1 MFHPVSPGVYPMMKD
16 EILDMYRESGRI
28 ARDILDKGAGE
39 VRIGA
44 SYLEVVEYVEDM
56 VGNEGAGLAFPLNLS
71 LNEAAAHDTASPG
84 EARIFQ
90 KGDVVKLD
98 LGVHLDGYIADTA
111 TTIDLGSNSLLLEAS
126 DRALSR
132 AIEYVR
138 PGATTGQL
146 GAAIQDEIESRGY
159 RPVANLTGHGLARFI
174 IHTPPNIPNIG
185 GDGGAVLEE
194 GMVFA
199 IEPFASTGSGR
210 VNERPRTEIFQQTAI
225 KPVRLASAR
234 KIIESVRERRGMPFA
249 RRWLPVDKT
258 DLALS
263 ALIRMQVLRSY
274 PVLAD
279 LPGSLVSQHEHTL
292 IVTEEGCLVTTR

>member
-1 MFHPVSPGVYPMMKD
+1 MMKD

-126 DRALSR
+126 DQALSR

-146 GAAIQDEIESRGY
+146 GAAIQNEIESRGY

>member
-1 MFHPVSPGVYPMMKD
+1 MIHD
-16 EILDMYRESGRI
+16 EILDRYRESGHI
-28 ARDILDKGAGE
+28 ARKILDKGAGE

-84 EARIFQ
+84 DERIFR

-126 DRALSR
+126 EQALAR
-132 AIEYVR
+132 AIGCVR
-138 PGATTGQL
+138 PGVTTGQL
-146 GAAIQDEIESRGY
+146 GAAIQGEIESRGY
-159 RPVANLTGHGLARFI
+159 RPVANLTGHGLDRYV
-174 IHTPPNIPNIG
+174 IHKSPNIPNIG

-263 ALIRMQVLRSY
+263 ALVRMQVLRSY

-279 LPGSLVSQHEHTL
+279 LTGSLVTQHEHTL

>member
-126 DRALSR
+126 DQALSR

>member
-1 MFHPVSPGVYPMMKD
+1 MMKD

-28 ARDILDKGAGE
+28 ARNILDKGAGE

-126 DRALSR
+126 DQALSR

>member
-1 MFHPVSPGVYPMMKD
+1 MIHD
-16 EILDMYRESGRI
+16 EILDRYRESGRI
-28 ARDILDKGAGE
+28 ARKILDKSAGE

-84 EARIFQ
+84 DERIFR

-111 TTIDLGSNSLLLEAS
+111 TTIDLGNNGLLLDAS
-126 DRALSR
+126 EQALAR
-132 AIEYVR
+132 AIGCVR
-138 PGATTGQL
+138 PGITAGQL
-146 GAAIQDEIESRGY
+146 GAAIQHEIESRGY
-159 RPVANLTGHGLARFI
+159 RPVANLTGHGLDRFV
-174 IHTPPNIPNIG
+174 IHKPPNIPNIG
-185 GDGGAVLEE
+185 GEGGAVLEE

-210 VNERPRTEIFQQTAI
+210 VNERSRTEIFQQTAN

-234 KIIESVRERRGMPFA
+234 KIIESVRDRRGMPFA

-263 ALIRMQVLRSY
+263 ALVRMQMLRSY

-279 LPGSLVSQHEHTL
+279 LAGSLVSQYEHTL
-292 IVTEEGCLVTTR
+292 IVTEDGCLVTTR

>member
-1 MFHPVSPGVYPMMKD
+1 MMKD

-126 DRALSR
+126 DQALSR